1 MSFGMNGRVRRA
13 EGRADASRGTGLLLS
28 PTLRYGSKVPMNQVL
43 TVAEV
48 AAFLRV
54 NRSTVYKLIR
64 RGELPAFKVGS
75 DWRFNRTQIEELFKV
90 RTPDAE
96 ER

>member
-1 MSFGMNGRVRRA
+1 MNSRVRRT
-13 EGRADASRGTGLLLS
+13 EGRADASRGNRLLLS
-28 PTLRYGSKVPMNQVL
+28 PTLRHDSKMRMNEVL

-54 NRSTVYKLIR
+54 NRSTIYKLIR

-75 DWRFNRTQIEELFKV
+75 DWRFNRAQIEELFKV
-90 RTPDAE
+90 RAPDAE
-96 ER
+96 R

>member
-1 MSFGMNGRVRRA
+1 MNSRVRRTGGR
-13 EGRADASRGTGLLLS
+13 EGASRGNGLLLS
-28 PTLRYGSKVPMNQVL
+28 PTLRYGSNMPMNEVL

-54 NRSTVYKLIR
+54 NRSTIYKLIR

-75 DWRFNRTQIEELFKV
+75 DWRFNRAQIEELFKV
-90 RTPDAE
+90 HTPNT

>member
-1 MSFGMNGRVRRA
+1 MNSRVRRT
-13 EGRADASRGTGLLLS
+13 EGREDASRGNGLLLS
-28 PTLRYGSKVPMNQVL
+28 PTLRNGPEMPMNEVL

-75 DWRFNRTQIEELFKV
+75 DWRFNRSQIEELFKV
-90 RTPDAE
+90 HAPDT

>member
-1 MSFGMNGRVRRA
+1 MNSRVRLT
-13 EGRADASRGTGLLLS
+13 EGREDASRGNRLLLS
-28 PTLRYGSKVPMNQVL
+28 PTLCHDFKMSMNEVL

-75 DWRFNRTQIEELFKV
+75 DWSFNRTQIEELFKV
-90 RTPDAE
+90 HTPDT

>member
-1 MSFGMNGRVRRA
+1 MNSRMRRT
-13 EGRADASRGTGLLLS
+13 EGREDASRGNGLLLS
-28 PTLRYGSKVPMNQVL
+28 PTLRHTSRMPMNEVL

-75 DWRFNRTQIEELFKV
+75 DWRFNRVQIEELFKFH
-90 RTPDAE
+90 TTGSED
-96 ER
+96 

>member
-1 MSFGMNGRVRRA
+1 MKSRVRRT
-13 EGRADASRGTGLLLS
+13 EGREDASRGKGLLLS
-28 PTLRYGSKVPMNQVL
+28 PTLRYGPKMPMNEVL

-90 RTPDAE
+90 RTSDT

>member
-1 MSFGMNGRVRRA
+1 MNSRVRRTQ
-13 EGRADASRGTGLLLS
+13 GREDASRGKGLLLS
-28 PTLRYGSKVPMNQVL
+28 PTLRYGSKVPMNEVL

-75 DWRFNRTQIEELFKV
+75 DWRFNRTQIEELFKF
-90 RTPDAE
+90 RTPDPE

>member
-1 MSFGMNGRVRRA
+1 MNSRVRQTQ
-13 EGRADASRGTGLLLS
+13 GRGDASRGNGLLLS
-28 PTLRYGSKVPMNQVL
+28 PTLRYGSKVPMNEVL

-75 DWRFNRTQIEELFKV
+75 DWRFNRTQIEELFKF
-90 RTPDAE
+90 RTPDPE

>member
-1 MSFGMNGRVRRA
+1 MPEN
-13 EGRADASRGTGLLLS
+13 E
-28 PTLRYGSKVPMNQVL
+28 VL

-75 DWRFNRTQIEELFKV
+75 DWRFNRAQIEKLFRV
-90 RTPDAE
+90 HTSDT

>member
-1 MSFGMNGRVRRA
+1 MNRRVRRA
-13 EGRADASRGTGLLLS
+13 EGREDASRGNRLLLS
-28 PTLRYGSKVPMNQVL
+28 PTLRKGSKVPMNEVL

-54 NRSTVYKLIR
+54 NRSTIYKLIR

-75 DWRFNRTQIEELFKV
+75 DWRFNRAQIEDLFKV
-90 RTPDAE
+90 RTQDTE

>member
-1 MSFGMNGRVRRA
+1 MNSRVRRT
-13 EGRADASRGTGLLLS
+13 EGREDASRGNRLLLS
-28 PTLRYGSKVPMNQVL
+28 PTLRNGSKMPMNEVL

-54 NRSTVYKLIR
+54 NRSTIYKLIR

-75 DWRFNRTQIEELFKV
+75 DWRFNRSQIEELFKV
-90 RTPDAE
+90 HTPDSE
-96 ER
+96 G

>member
-1 MSFGMNGRVRRA
+1 MNSRVRRT
-13 EGRADASRGTGLLLS
+13 ESRADASRGNRLLLS
-28 PTLRYGSKVPMNQVL
+28 PTLRNSSKMLMNEVL

-54 NRSTVYKLIR
+54 NRSTIYKLIR

-75 DWRFNRTQIEELFKV
+75 DWRFNRSQIEELFKV
-90 RTPDAE
+90 RTPDT

>member
-1 MSFGMNGRVRRA
+1 VSFGMNSGVRRT
-13 EGRADASRGTGLLLS
+13 EGREDASRGNGLLLS
-28 PTLRYGSKVPMNQVL
+28 PTLRYGFKMPMNEVL

-75 DWRFNRTQIEELFKV
+75 DWRFNRAQIEDLFKV
-90 RTPDAE
+90 RSQDSEP
-96 ER
+96 

>member
-1 MSFGMNGRVRRA
+1 MNSRVRRA
-13 EGRADASRGTGLLLS
+13 EGRADASRGNGLLLS
-28 PTLRYGSKVPMNQVL
+28 PTLRYGSKVPMNEVL

-90 RTPDAE
+90 HTPDPE

>member
-1 MSFGMNGRVRRA
+1 MNSRVRRTK
-13 EGRADASRGTGLLLS
+13 GREDASCGNGLLLS
-28 PTLRYGSKVPMNQVL
+28 PTLRNGSKMRMNEVL

-64 RGELPAFKVGS
+64 RGELPAFKIGS
-75 DWRFNRTQIEELFKV
+75 DWRFNRSQIEELFKV
-90 RTPDAE
+90 RTPDT

>member
-1 MSFGMNGRVRRA
+1 MNSRVRRR
-13 EGRADASRGTGLLLS
+13 EGRHDALRGNRLLLS
-28 PTLRYGSKVPMNQVL
+28 PTLRYGSNMPINEVL

-90 RTPDAE
+90 RTQDT

>member
-1 MSFGMNGRVRRA
+1 MNSRMRRT
-13 EGRADASRGTGLLLS
+13 ERREDASRGNGLLLS
-28 PTLRYGSKVPMNQVL
+28 PTLRYGSGMPMNEVL

-75 DWRFNRTQIEELFKV
+75 DWRFNRVQIEELFKFH
-90 RTPDAE
+90 TPGSE
-96 ER
+96 G

>member
-1 MSFGMNGRVRRA
+1 MNSRVRQT
-13 EGRADASRGTGLLLS
+13 EGRKDAARGNRLLLS
-28 PTLRYGSKVPMNQVL
+28 PTLRHDSIMLMNEVL

-54 NRSTVYKLIR
+54 NRSTIYKLIR

-75 DWRFNRTQIEELFKV
+75 DWRFNRSQIEELFKV
-90 RTPDAE
+90 RTPDT

>member
-1 MSFGMNGRVRRA
+1 MNSRVRRTK
-13 EGRADASRGTGLLLS
+13 GREDASRGNGLLLS
-28 PTLRYGSKVPMNQVL
+28 PTLRYGSKMRMNEVL

-75 DWRFNRTQIEELFKV
+75 DWRFNRSQIEELFKV

-96 ER
+96 R